1 MLGNRLP
8 ALVLSIVALQFSV
21 ACGGK
26 NGDDAGP
33 GPSGNEDGGDG
44 NGSGST
50 TGGKTGSAGGSAIAG
65 KPSSGSGGSGSG
77 ATNGDGGADV
87 SGDGGTADD
96 PGTTPSGGTSGG
108 STAIDSAACSNGL
121 DDDGDGLVDGMDPE
135 CTGATDQDEGT
146 FATGIPGDNRDPKWQ
161 DCFFD
166 GNSGAGDDGCRYE
179 TGCLYGDLAQTDRSC
194 QITAECREF
203 CQARTPN
210 GCDCFGC
217 CTIEDGAGNAVDILT
232 GGSCSLNKLD
242 DEEACPRCVKS
253 ADCENTCGRCEL
265 CPGRSIEDLPDD
277 CGMDPPT
284 GEPPDGDPPPPPP
297 DGDPEDPPVGED
309 PPPDIDPPPY
319 ECENGRVCSDALPCP
334 SDSYC
339 QLGCCLVRVF

>member
-1 MLGNRLP
+1 MTTWGLARQ
-8 ALVLSIVALQFSV
+8 VVEKKVATATV
-21 ACGGK
+21 A
-26 NGDDAGP
+26 
-33 GPSGNEDGGDG
+33 
-44 NGSGST
+44 GSA
-50 TGGKTGSAGGSAIAG
+50 TGGKTGSAGGIAIAG
-65 KPSSGSGGSGSG
+65 KSSTGSGGAGSG

-96 PGTTPSGGTSGG
+96 PGTAPPSGGVNTGG
-108 STAIDSAACSNGL
+108 STAIDSAACSNGV
-121 DDDGDGLVDGMDPE
+121 DDDGDGLTDGMDPE
-135 CTGATDQDEGT
+135 CTGATDEDEGT

-166 GNSGAGDDGCRYE
+166 GNSGAGDDGCRYH
-179 TGCLYGDLAQTDRSC
+179 TDCLYGDLDATDASC
-194 QITAECREF
+194 QITDECRDF

-217 CTIEDGAGNAVDILT
+217 CTIEDGSGNAVDILT
-232 GGSCSLNKLD
+232 GGSCSLNDLD

-253 ADCENTCGRCEL
+253 PDCENTCGRCEL
-265 CPGRSIEDLPDD
+265 CPGRSIDDLPED

-284 GEPPDGDPPPPPP
+284 GEPPDTDPPDTDPP
-297 DGDPEDPPVGED
+297 DGDPGDPPVVE

-334 SDSYC
+334 RTRIASSAVAWC
-339 QLGCCLVRVF
+339 GCSEPRRET

>member
-1 MLGNRLP
+1 MVRNRLP
-8 ALVLSIVALQFSV
+8 ALALSIVVLQFGV

-26 NGDDAGP
+26 NGDDLGP
-33 GPSGNEDGGDG
+33 GAPGSGEEGGDG
-44 NGSGST
+44 SGSGST
-50 TGGKTGSAGGSAIAG
+50 GNATGGKTGSAGAIATAG
-65 KPSSGSGGSGSG
+65 KSSTGSGGAGSG
-77 ATNGDGGADV
+77 ATN
-87 SGDGGTADD
+87 GDGGTADD
-96 PGTTPSGGTSGG
+96 PGTAPSSGGVSIGG
-108 STAIDSAACSNGL
+108 STAIDTAACSNGV
-121 DDDGDGLVDGMDPE
+121 DDDGDGLSDGMDPE
-135 CTGATDQDEGT
+135 CTGAADADEGT

-166 GNSGAGDDGCRYE
+166 GNSGAGDDGCRYH
-179 TGCLYGDLAQTDRSC
+179 TDCLYGDLDATDASC
-194 QITAECREF
+194 QITDECRDF

-217 CTIEDGAGNAVDILT
+217 CTIEDGSGNAVDILT
-232 GGSCSLNKLD
+232 GGTCSLNNLD

-265 CPGRSIEDLPDD
+265 CPGRAVEDLPED

-284 GEPPDGDPPPPPP
+284 GEPPDGDPPPDTDPP
-297 DGDPEDPPVGED
+297 DGDPGDPPVVE
-309 PPPDIDPPPY
+309 PPPDIDPPAW

-334 SDSYC
+334 ADSYC